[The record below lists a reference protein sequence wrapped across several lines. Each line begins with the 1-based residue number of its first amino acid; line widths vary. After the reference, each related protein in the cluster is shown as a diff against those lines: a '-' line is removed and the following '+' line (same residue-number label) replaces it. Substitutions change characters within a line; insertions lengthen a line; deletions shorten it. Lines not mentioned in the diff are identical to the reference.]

1 MIVYDV
7 IAKDKETG
15 GTFNTLITEDEGEDE
30 GLRDWEKMDEYLR
43 KNYGLRDDDIHYCFL
58 AGEIGNKD
66 KVETDE
72 FEYKIVGMRWKGV
85 D

>member
-15 GTFNTLITEDEGEDE
+15 GMFNTLITEDEDGDNE
-30 GLRDWEKMDEYLR
+30 LRNWEKMDEYLR
-43 KNYGLRDDDIHYCFL
+43 INYGLRDDDIHYCFL

-72 FEYKIVGMRWKGV
+72 FEYKIIGMRWKGV